1 MRSKLF
7 LIISFFFLVTSVN
20 LLAQPLRWRFYD
32 KLNLTDKQLEEIQK
46 LQDEHIKNMLDLRN
60 QLDKLAIDL
69 KREWNKE
76 TPDKKT
82 IQDLSKKMND
92 IRSKMQNL
100 RINHWF
106 DIYKLLDDKQ
116 KEKFKDLRSKF
127 IERCLDFNPWFDGR
141 YKAEYYL
148 YLTHR
153 GLGHCG
159 AGLGPWWYKD

>member
-1 MRSKLF
+1 MRSKMF
-7 LIISFFFLVTSVN
+7 LIISFCVLVTSVN
-20 LLAQPLRWRFYD
+20 LLAQPLRWRLYD

-116 KEKFKDLRSKF
+116 KEKFQELRSKF
-127 IERCLDFNPWFDGR
+127 IERGLGFKPWFDGR
-141 YKAEYYL
+141 YKPKYYL
-148 YLTHR
+148 PRR
-153 GLGHCG
+153 GLGPCG